1 MKTTSAFPEIIT
13 PKSYPERLVSLDHD
27 PYAVIPARFPGRPYL
42 QATKAQVRMVRARM
56 REGAWHRQAFAHI
69 REQATGSLPELDSRD
84 LRVKPLLAMAGYVLR
99 NAMVAHV
106 DGDGVSR
113 QKALRVLRILA
124 RMYPGLP
131 IRPGS
136 GRLPGGC
143 DFDEAA
149 FISHVAK
156 AYDFLAADGLS
167 RTDDVLFRDFL
178 KATLAGSDAGGH
190 RYCNNHHTGGLAG
203 RLAAALALQ
212 DRQAIHDTLYGHN
225 PGGGWNY
232 GLIHQLRHEFL
243 ADGLQWERAISYHA
257 YTLTAFVEMLDLLLN
272 VGIDLWNAK
281 LPPLWQNDGFDEHR
295 DYGLHADET
304 RSFKATFEILLYLA
318 FPNGQL
324 SMIGDSNFGAIQGV
338 AQACGTLFER
348 AWQVYRDPRF
358 AWLIRRMEAEAPP
371 ALRNI
376 LPGVPR
382 ALLLSDGLNLFRIER
397 KKTPRGNFDLNRE
410 VRISFAG
417 EHRHGCSCFN
427 AIGATLLRSRG
438 DDLQAPAAY
447 VFWGPHSAGHQNP
460 CPLHLELYGGNSTR
474 APAPRSADWNESDP
488 LYPNWKR
495 TTVAHNTVT
504 VDQTPAFPYDVE
516 TDSIWEADIWRDR
529 ISDGERIWF
538 EPEGAGFKAV
548 RVRNSRVNPGVVLD
562 RTVIVTP
569 HLALDVFRCHS
580 SAVHTFDWAMHV
592 IGTPVG
598 WSALSKSPPLKGR
611 GYDQWKELRC
621 APMAQGALNLS
632 WDAPEGITRAAIR
645 ASSRSMAF
653 LGRDPESRFRA
664 VGQPAPAGVRHAVI
678 VRTRGKD
685 ALFGSAWTFDGT
697 PIAITGLTG
706 TAQTPVRIRL
716 HAGRRATQWMIP
728 FKEGDRIRLCENKVQ
743 E

>member
-1 MKTTSAFPEIIT
+1 MKTPVFFPEIIT
-13 PKSYPERLVSLDHD
+13 PKSYPERLGALDYD
-27 PYAVIPARFPGRPYL
+27 PYAVVPTVFPARPYL
-42 QATKAQVRMVRARM
+42 QATTEQVRMVRARM

-69 REQATGSLPELDSRD
+69 REQAAGPAPELDIQD
-84 LRVKPLLAMAGYVLR
+84 LQLKPLLASAGHALQ

-106 DGDGVSR
+106 AGDGASR
-113 QKALRVLRILA
+113 QKALRVLRTLA
-124 RMYPGLP
+124 RIYPELP
-131 IRPGS
+131 IRPGC

-149 FISHVAK
+149 FISQAAK
-156 AYDFLAADGLS
+156 TYDFLAADGLS
-167 RTDDVLFRDFL
+167 RVDDVLFRDFL
-178 KATLAGSDAGGH
+178 KATAAGSDAGNH
-190 RYCNNHHTGGLAG
+190 RNCNNHHTGGLAG

-212 DRQAIHDTLYGHN
+212 DRQAIHDSLYGHN
-225 PGGGWNY
+225 RGGAWTY

-257 YTLTAFVEMLDLLLN
+257 YTLTHFVEMLDLLLN
-272 VGIDLWNAK
+272 VGVDLWNAK

-324 SMIGDSNFGAIQGV
+324 SMIGDSNFGALQGI
-338 AQACGTLFER
+338 AHACGTLFER

-358 AWLIRRMEAEAPP
+358 AWIIRRVEAEAPS
-371 ALRNI
+371 AGQS
-376 LPGVPR
+376 LPGIPM
-382 ALLLSDGLNLFRIER
+382 ALWLSGCRDLFRVER
-397 KKTPRGNFDLNRE
+397 KTLPRGKFDLSRE
-410 VRISFAG
+410 VRISSAG

-438 DDLQAPAAY
+438 GDLQAPAAY

-460 CPLHLELYGGNSTR
+460 CPLHLELYGGNATR
-474 APAPRSADWNESDP
+474 VPAPRSALWNESDP

-504 VDQTPAFPYDVE
+504 VDHTPAFPYDFE
-516 TDSIWEADIWRDR
+516 TGSIWEADIWRDR

-538 EPEGAGFKAV
+538 EPDAAAFKAL
-548 RVRNSRVNPGVVLD
+548 RVRNGRVYPGVVLD
-562 RTVIVTP
+562 RTVVVTP

-580 SAVHTFDWAMHV
+580 STVHTFDWAMHV

-598 WSALSKSPPLKGR
+598 LSSLSKAPPLKGR
-611 GYDQWKELRC
+611 GYAQLKDLRRV
-621 APMAQGALNLS
+621 PISRNALDLT
-632 WDAPEGITRAAIR
+632 WEAPEGQTRGAIR
-645 ASSRSMAF
+645 TVSPSRAF
-653 LGRDPESRFRA
+653 LGRDPESTFRA
-664 VGQPAPAGVRHAVI
+664 VGQATPAGVRHAVI
-678 VRTRGKD
+678 VRTRGKE
-685 ALFGSAWTFDGT
+685 ALFVSAWTFDGT

-706 TAQTPVRIRL
+706 TAQTALRFRLRAGQRRTDWTIPFDDQARIR
-716 HAGRRATQWMIP
+716 AGIARS
-728 FKEGDRIRLCENKVQ
+728 
-743 E
+743 